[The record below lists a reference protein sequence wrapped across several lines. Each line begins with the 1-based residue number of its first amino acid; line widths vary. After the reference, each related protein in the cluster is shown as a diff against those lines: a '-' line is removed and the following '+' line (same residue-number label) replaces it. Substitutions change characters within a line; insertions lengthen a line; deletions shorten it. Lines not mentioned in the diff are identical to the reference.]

1 MIYSLDTA
9 QHRLRNST
17 LKFIEEFHNC
27 PAVWDVSFLAYK
39 ETKNKQKKTEELW
52 DKLAFDETS
61 LFPSRFLFLFF
72 SSSYFPSFFFFTPA
86 LSFSLTPTS
95 SSSSSSSSLSFL
107 FSLAHFCF
115 FVIFN
120 LYVLAVR
127 TDCIFCQFFFRPV
140 WFLLGFQHNWI
151 TGRTAL

>member
-1 MIYSLDTA
+1 MIYSLDTT
-9 QHRLRNST
+9 QNGLRNPT

-72 SSSYFPSFFFFTPA
+72 SSSVSMPYASA
-86 LSFSLTPTS
+86 
-95 SSSSSSSSLSFL
+95 
-107 FSLAHFCF
+107 
-115 FVIFN
+115 
-120 LYVLAVR
+120 
-127 TDCIFCQFFFRPV
+127 
-140 WFLLGFQHNWI
+140 
-151 TGRTAL
+151 TALKRSAMWEITVRCDLTRVCRKEFASVQKAPMERKEGGGWGVGKTNSRSELRK